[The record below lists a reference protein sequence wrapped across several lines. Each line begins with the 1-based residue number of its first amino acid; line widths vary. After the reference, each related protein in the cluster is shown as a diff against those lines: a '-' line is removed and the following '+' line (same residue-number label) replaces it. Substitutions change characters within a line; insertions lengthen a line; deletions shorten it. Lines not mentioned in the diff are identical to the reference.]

1 MARSFSRAEAIQA
14 IDDMRDNLN
23 AVLDDIDDQRRSG
36 DLSPEQQTYLNDY
49 AVVRMAGYLEQLCF
63 HAISGRIGELAQG
76 HPQTFINSWFY
87 KSPNLTAEQF
97 RALFKRFGPA
107 VDDQVKVFLSAGF
120 NRELLDNLLE
130 IRNSVA
136 HGKEYS
142 RANRESLETFRQL
155 VAEVETLVDDILL
168 KPSATV

>member
-14 IDDMRDNLN
+14 IDEMRDNLN
-23 AVLDDIDDQRRSG
+23 SVLDDIDNQRRSG
-36 DLSPEQQTYLNDY
+36 ELSPEQQTYLNDY

-76 HPQTFINSWFY
+76 HPQAFINSWFY
-87 KSPNLTAEQF
+87 KSPNLTARQF
-97 RALFKRFGPA
+97 RELFKRFGPD
-107 VDDQVKVFLSAGF
+107 VDGQVKVFLDSGF

-155 VAEVETLVDDILL
+155 VGEVETLVDVLLL
-168 KPSATV
+168 KPSAVV